1 MTDKQNNLRIEGLRE
16 EVGATIKAQ
25 AEKLIVGLA
34 DNLESITV
42 VGSAI
47 TDDFHPGTSDINI
60 VLVLGRED
68 IGSLNVLASMVG
80 PMRRARI
87 SPPVIM
93 TAEYI
98 ERSKD
103 VFGIEFLDFQM
114 THRTIFGQ
122 DPFANLHFDRP
133 HVRLQCERE
142 LKATLIRLRQG
153 YISSAAKKRM
163 VQDILV
169 SAVRGLA
176 PLLRAMLW
184 LKGIERPAKVTEV
197 FERSAREFS
206 ISSEALTTL
215 FGRGT
220 RIKLTNEGMV
230 KLFEEVY
237 TTVENITRIVDGLEV
252 S

>member
-1 MTDKQNNLRIEGLRE
+1 MSEKGNILKLEDLRE

-25 AEKLIVGLA
+25 AEKIISGLVG
-34 DNLESITV
+34 NLESITV
-42 VGSAI
+42 VGSAV
-47 TDDFHPGTSDINI
+47 TDDFRPGKSDINI

-68 IGSLNVLASMVG
+68 IDSLNVLASMAG
-80 PMRRARI
+80 PMRRGRI
-87 SPPVIM
+87 APPVIM
-93 TAEYI
+93 TGEYI

-114 THRTIFGQ
+114 THRTILGE
-122 DPFANLHFDRP
+122 DPFAGIQFYKGD
-133 HVRLQCERE
+133 VRLQCERE
-142 LKATLIRLRQG
+142 LKATLVRLRQG
-153 YISSAAKKRM
+153 YIASAANRRI
-163 VQDILV
+163 VGDVLI

-184 LKGIERPAKVTEV
+184 LKGIERPAKVADV

-206 ISSEALTTL
+206 ISPEALTAL

-220 RIKLTNEGMV
+220 RIKLTSDGTV

-237 TTVENITRIVDGLEV
+237 ATADKLARIVDGLEV
-252 S
+252 